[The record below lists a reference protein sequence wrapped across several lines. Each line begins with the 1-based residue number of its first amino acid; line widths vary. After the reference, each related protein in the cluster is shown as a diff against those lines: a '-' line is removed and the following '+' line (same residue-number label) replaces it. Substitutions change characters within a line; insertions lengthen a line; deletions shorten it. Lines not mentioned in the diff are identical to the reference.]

1 MALSPA
7 PLQSLAHAPARHPSI
22 HLEMSQQPWSSQKHG
37 DNLWAESGWSKC
49 RICWTCAA
57 YLVLNYKTTKRKSKV
72 WFNTLQ
78 VCSMF
83 HRPLG
88 RWRSHLGGT
97 GVGMRAMPF
106 PSGPKDEFSMPYLSH
121 KCSLGH
127 QIVLC
132 RLRNLRETPQRFQHH
147 RFGSESG
154 AHEPTSNHCCRRCET
169 ATQSQMVPLH
179 YFLY

>member
-1 MALSPA
+1 
-7 PLQSLAHAPARHPSI
+7 
-22 HLEMSQQPWSSQKHG
+22 MSQQPWSSQKHG

-106 PSGPKDEFSMPYLSH
+106 PSGPKDEVSMPYLSH
-121 KCSLGH
+121 KYLVTTGSPNSPLETQKLKRNPSEIPASQVWIWEWCPWANQQPLLQEMWNCHPVSNGSPALFP
-127 QIVLC
+127 VLATT
-132 RLRNLRETPQRFQHH
+132 RKRND
-147 RFGSESG
+147 
-154 AHEPTSNHCCRRCET
+154 
-169 ATQSQMVPLH
+169 
-179 YFLY
+179 

>member
-1 MALSPA
+1 
-7 PLQSLAHAPARHPSI
+7 
-22 HLEMSQQPWSSQKHG
+22 
-37 DNLWAESGWSKC
+37 
-49 RICWTCAA
+49 
-57 YLVLNYKTTKRKSKV
+57 
-72 WFNTLQ
+72 
-78 VCSMF
+78 
-83 HRPLG
+83 
-88 RWRSHLGGT
+88 
-97 GVGMRAMPF
+97 
-106 PSGPKDEFSMPYLSH
+106 MPYLSH

-179 YFLY
+179 YFLYQQLPEREMININPIYGAKIRYDITLYLQHWFVKWHGIITRNNGWYLYGVLWPKIPQTSVSENKQIIPQHMGTVGEKSFLSASQDQKGKAISNYLKATRASVIHVGQ